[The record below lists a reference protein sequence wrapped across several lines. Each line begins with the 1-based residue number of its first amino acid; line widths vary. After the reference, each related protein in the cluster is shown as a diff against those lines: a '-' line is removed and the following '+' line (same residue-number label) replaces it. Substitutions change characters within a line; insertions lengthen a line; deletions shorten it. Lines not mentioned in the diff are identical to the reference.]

1 MNASNDEGNNPATAN
16 MSSKADI
23 LQQRQ
28 LLQEEATAENEQGVL
43 EDEAE
48 SSFDIFRDAEENAGE
63 GLTDDYGYDYDDYFD
78 ESMWGN
84 DTWSEAIHEQEADY
98 ISVDSHILCTPVR
111 CSFWLSTLCIL
122 LLVFRYHLG
131 FWLWFRLWSYGTY
144 HHKLKTCPET
154 TVANKQLWCVTYHEH
169 SGLISN

>member
-1 MNASNDEGNNPATAN
+1 LNASNDEGNNLPAAN
-16 MSSKADI
+16 MSSQADI

-48 SSFDIFRDAEENAGE
+48 ASFDIFRDAEENAGE

-84 DTWSEAIHEQEADY
+84 DTWSEAVHEQEADY
-98 ISVDSHILCTPVR
+98 ISVDSHILCTPV
-111 CSFWLSTLCIL
+111 CHSFWLSTLCIL
-122 LLVFRYHLG
+122 
-131 FWLWFRLWSYGTY
+131 
-144 HHKLKTCPET
+144 
-154 TVANKQLWCVTYHEH
+154 
-169 SGLISN
+169 